1 VSRHR
6 YNAGSNIPMAPR
18 RPSTSQPESK
28 ELTPDEQLAAVGRL
42 EARITE
48 LRALDVS
55 ALQAGDDPP
64 VQDLQQRIKSTLANI
79 YGESSR
85 QYARLNGA
93 ASLDATSYSLSL
105 YGDGPGTSVT
115 EIRQGV
121 DRGRNRA
128 ISILQGEVDA
138 LKENLQFNPT
148 PAASKIV
155 TMSTVEAELNDDI
168 FIVHGRD
175 EAAKEAVAR
184 VIARAG
190 LNPVIL
196 HEQPNGGKTIIEKFE
211 KHGSAAGF
219 AVVIATPDDVGGLAG
234 VAPAL
239 KSRARQNVIGEMF
252 WFAGRLG
259 REKVCAL
266 VKGDIEMP
274 TDFAGVVYTP
284 LDDHGGWKAKLLQEL
299 SEAGYTKI
307 NWPAALS

>member
-1 VSRHR
+1 
-6 YNAGSNIPMAPR
+6 MARKPA
-18 RPSTSQPESK
+18 TSQPQSK
-28 ELTPDEQLAAVGRL
+28 DLTPDEQRAAVGRL
-42 EARITE
+42 EARIAE
-48 LRALDVS
+48 LRALDTS
-55 ALQAGDDPP
+55 KLQAGDDPP
-64 VQDLQQRIKSTLANI
+64 VQDLEQRIKSTLASI
-79 YGESSR
+79 YGEGSQ
-85 QYARLNGA
+85 QYARLKNA
-93 ASLDATSYSLSL
+93 ASLDITTYSLML
-105 YGDGPGTSVT
+105 YGDGSGGTQIG
-115 EIRQGV
+115 EIREGV

-138 LKENLQFNPT
+138 LKESLQFNSVVPT
-148 PAASKIV
+148 DAPKPGRP
-155 TMSTVEAELNDDI
+155 AELSDDI

-184 VIARAG
+184 VISRAG

-219 AVVIATPDDVGGLAG
+219 AVVIATPDDLGGLAG
-234 VAPAL
+234 ATPDL
-239 KSRARQNVIGEMF
+239 KPRARQNVIGEMF

-259 REKVCAL
+259 RDKVCAL

-299 SEAGYTKI
+299 RAAGYTQLD
-307 NWPAALS
+307 WQAALS

>member
-1 VSRHR
+1 
-6 YNAGSNIPMAPR
+6 MPR
-18 RPSTSQPESK
+18 KPLASPPESK
-28 ELTPDEQLAAVGRL
+28 ELTPDAQRAAIGRL
-42 EARITE
+42 EARIIE

-55 ALQAGDDPP
+55 KLQAGDDPP
-64 VQDLQQRIKSTLANI
+64 VQVLQQRIKSTLANI

-85 QYARLNGA
+85 QYARLKGA
-93 ASLDATSYSLSL
+93 PSLDATSYSLSL
-105 YGDGPGTSVT
+105 YDGGGTSIS
-115 EIRQGV
+115 EIQEGV
-121 DRGRNRA
+121 DRGRNTS

-138 LKENLQFNPT
+138 LKESLQFNSVT
-148 PAASKIV
+148 SADASRPPV
-155 TMSTVEAELNDDI
+155 QVELSDDI
-168 FIVHGRD
+168 FIVHGHD

-184 VIARAG
+184 VISRAG

-219 AVVIATPDDVGGLAG
+219 AVVIATPDDIGGLAG
-234 VAPAL
+234 AAPDL
-239 KSRARQNVIGEMF
+239 QPRARQNVIGEMF

-284 LDDHGGWKAKLLQEL
+284 FDDHGGWKAKLLQEL
-299 SEAGYTKI
+299 SAAGYTKL
-307 NWPAALS
+307 NWQLALS